1 MSLKLAAVEY
11 DAEEPMVVAG
21 FWAELLGRAVVDGV
35 NGVHVPG
42 DDTQVGLRFVAAAQ
56 EPAPRRLH
64 LHLTS
69 SSNEDQRRTVATVL
83 RLGGSRLGTKPFPVG
98 RYIVLKDPG
107 GNQICVIE
115 PDNTFLAGCGPLG
128 EVACDG
134 NRDTGLFWRDA
145 LGWPLVWDRDQETA
159 IQSPLGGTKLAWGGP
174 PVAPKSGRNPQRF
187 HLVATDV
194 AAEVERLVALGASVI
209 GDQSGTVELA
219 DPDGNEFLVSPHS
232 T

>member
-21 FWAELLGRAVVDGV
+21 FWAEILGRAVVDGV

-42 DDTQVGLRFVAAAQ
+42 DHTQVGLRFVAAAQ
-56 EPAPRRLH
+56 EPAPPRLH

-107 GNQICVIE
+107 GNQI
-115 PDNTFLAGCGPLG
+115 
-128 EVACDG
+128 
-134 NRDTGLFWRDA
+134 
-145 LGWPLVWDRDQETA
+145 
-159 IQSPLGGTKLAWGGP
+159 
-174 PVAPKSGRNPQRF
+174 
-187 HLVATDV
+187 
-194 AAEVERLVALGASVI
+194 
-209 GDQSGTVELA
+209 
-219 DPDGNEFLVSPHS
+219 
-232 T
+232 